1 MSVAFNTLKLD
12 KPMLDNLNDLGFSA
26 MTPIQA
32 ESLPPILENRDVI
45 AQAKTGSGKT
55 AAFGIGLLTKLK
67 VKEFRVQSLVLCP
80 TRELADQVAK
90 ELRRLARATHNVKI
104 LTLTGGMPYGPQLG
118 SLKHGAH
125 IIVGTPG
132 RVLKHLDKKNLSL
145 EFLDTLV
152 LDEADRMLDM
162 GFSEEITELISHAP
176 TKRQTL
182 LFSATYPKEILTLS
196 SNIQQDAVDIKTIS
210 HDSKVLI
217 DEYFYEVPEEEK
229 NETVLRL
236 LAKHNPQ
243 IAMVFTNT
251 KRNADIIATALQ
263 DHKIDALAIH
273 GDLEQI
279 DRTDVLTQFS
289 NHSCSVLVATD
300 VAARGIDIKDM
311 PMVINYE
318 LPRDRDVYT
327 HRIGRTGRAGE
338 KGVACTLYDDYES
351 EEALDYQTDTTI
363 NANYKELKDAYEFE
377 MHPKNKTLV
386 IDGGKKDKIRAGD
399 LLGALTG
406 DAGIEGKYIG
416 KIDIYD
422 RQAYVAIDKAY
433 IDKAHKN
440 LKRGNIKGRSFRVG
454 VLK

>member
-1 MSVAFNTLKLD
+1 MAIPFKTLKLNSS
-12 KPMLDNLNDLGFSA
+12 MLENLDTLGFTA
-26 MTPIQA
+26 MTSVQ
-32 ESLPPILENRDVI
+32 EETLPHILANRDLI

-55 AAFGIGLLTKLK
+55 AAFGIGLLHKLK
-67 VKEFRVQSLVLCP
+67 VTEFRVQSLVLCP

-132 RVLKHLDKKNLSL
+132 RVLKHLEKKNLSL

-182 LFSATYPKEILTLS
+182 LFSATYPKEIRSLS
-196 SNIQQDAVDIKTIS
+196 SSIQQDAVDIKTIS

-217 DEYFYEVPEEEK
+217 EEYFYEVPEAEK
-229 NETVLRL
+229 NETLLRL
-236 LAKHNPQ
+236 LAKHKPE

-251 KRNADIIATALQ
+251 KRNTETIAKALQ
-263 DHKIDALAIH
+263 EHQIDALAIH

-289 NHSCSVLVATD
+289 NHSCCVLVATD

-338 KGVACTLYDDYES
+338 KGVACTLYDDYEH
-351 EEALDYQTDTTI
+351 EEAQEYQSDTSV

-377 MHPKNKTLV
+377 MHPANKTLI
-386 IDGGKKDKIRAGD
+386 IDGGKKDKVRAGD

-406 DAGIEGKYIG
+406 DAGIQAKYIG
-416 KIDIYD
+416 KIDIYE
-422 RQAYVAIDKAY
+422 RQSYIAIDKDF
-433 IDKAHKN
+433 IGKAHKN
-440 LKRGNIKGRSFRVG
+440 LKKGNIKGRSFRVG
-454 VLK
+454 ILK